1 MPHMSSL
8 YRFAVGMTRD
18 NSTAEDLVQE
28 TYKEAWKSFLRYTP
42 GTDCKA
48 WLFKILFRVWSKY
61 SGKLRRL
68 PMEEDLEQVP
78 EAKLA
83 VESDVLQKI
92 ECQEILQ
99 VLRSLPDHYQRVL
112 ILADVEELSYR
123 EISQLMEVP
132 MGTVMSRLNRARVLV
147 RQKLLQASKSSRSA

>member
-1 MPHMSSL
+1 
-8 YRFAVGMTRD
+8 
-18 NSTAEDLVQE
+18 
-28 TYKEAWKSFLRYTP
+28 
-42 GTDCKA
+42 
-48 WLFKILFRVWSKY
+48 
-61 SGKLRRL
+61 
-68 PMEEDLEQVP
+68 MEEDLEQVP

-123 EISQLMEVP
+123 EISQLMGVP